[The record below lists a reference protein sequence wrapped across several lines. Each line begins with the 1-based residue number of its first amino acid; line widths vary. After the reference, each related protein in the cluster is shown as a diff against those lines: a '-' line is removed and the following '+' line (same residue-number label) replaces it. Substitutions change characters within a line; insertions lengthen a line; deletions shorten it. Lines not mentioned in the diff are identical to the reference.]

1 MQYATG
7 QKIKVG
13 DKVVADGMNGV
24 VVCDFDNREFA
35 EGYETWDMP
44 TTEMLGGG
52 TLSSGVMIETV
63 EAGMIHYVEG
73 SGVIYY
79 VRPQASSQ

>member
-7 QKIKVG
+7 ETMKVG
-13 DKVVADGMNGV
+13 DEVVADGMRGL

-35 EGYETWDMP
+35 AGYEDWDKP

-52 TLSSGVMIETV
+52 TLSSGVMIKTA
-63 EAGMIHYVEG
+63 EAGMIHYMEG
-73 SGVIYY
+73 SGVIE
-79 VRPQASSQ
+79 RITS